1 MMKFLKGIAVFLTVF
16 ITATVTL
23 TSCENNKE
31 KKEETPTFTVKGN
44 ISNGANKKI
53 CVYQIE
59 SDGFK
64 KMGEAKLDSTG
75 NYSFNVASPKHFEF
89 YLLDVENSGT
99 IVFIA
104 DSTETITID
113 SDANDFVT
121 EHTIGG
127 NSENQRIKEITI
139 LRAALEKQAAAIAER
154 NSAAIVKTDR
164 EIRELIEEFKQNI
177 IKQYIYP
184 APESASAYYALTLT
198 FGNTPIFTPMQDRND
213 SRCFAAVAT
222 NFQHK
227 YPGTSHTKYLTKI
240 AEKGLAAT
248 RPPKIIEVEE
258 SEALTTGI
266 YDIRLPQANGD
277 SISLSSLVG
286 KGVMLDFTFYENT
299 EMGSRNIM
307 LRELYNKYRDKG
319 FDIYQVSIDENKEF
333 WKQSAANLPWT
344 CVHDTTGAS
353 TILFNVQSLPT
364 FYLISKSG
372 EVLLRDKQI
381 EDLEK
386 EIEELLK

>member
-1 MMKFLKGIAVFLTVF
+1 
-16 ITATVTL
+16 
-23 TSCENNKE
+23 
-31 KKEETPTFTVKGN
+31 
-44 ISNGANKKI
+44 
-53 CVYQIE
+53 
-59 SDGFK
+59 
-64 KMGEAKLDSTG
+64 MGEAKLDSTG

-164 EIRELIEEFKQNI
+164 EIRELVEEFKQNI

-277 SISLSSLVG
+277 SIALSSLQG
-286 KGVMLDFTFYENT
+286 KVVLLDFTIYENT
-299 EMGSRNIM
+299 EMSGRNIKM
-307 LRELYNKYRDKG
+307 RELYSKYKSQG
-319 FDIYQVSIDENKEF
+319 FEIYQVSLDRREHF
-333 WKQSAANLPWT
+333 WQQSASNLPWT
-344 CVHDTTGAS
+344 CVRDASGAS
-353 TILFNVQSLPT
+353 AKLYNVQVLPT
-364 FYLISKSG
+364 FFLINKKG
-372 EVLLRDKQI
+372 EVALRDAQI
-381 EDLEK
+381 ENTEK
-386 EIEELLK
+386 EIEKLLKFKE